1 MKGLIIAFLIWMV
14 GYHLVHTLL
23 GYGLGWIDPI
33 WISISKDLIWIVLV
47 VVVCIVYWSTLRR
60 SRWIGRLM
68 IALFV
73 LVVSSWW
80 VSYVNGIDLS
90 VMLIGAKYDLY
101 PLVVIVTGVILGMTV
116 WR

>member
-1 MKGLIIAFLIWMV
+1 
-14 GYHLVHTLL
+14 
-23 GYGLGWIDPI
+23 
-33 WISISKDLIWIVLV
+33 
-47 VVVCIVYWSTLRR
+47 
-60 SRWIGRLM
+60 M

-101 PLVVIVTGVILGMTV
+101 PLVVIIAGVILGMTV